1 MTLYQI
7 DQGLLSLIDP
17 ETGELLDYEA
27 FANLQME
34 REQKLENMALWYKE
48 LSAEAK
54 AIKEE
59 ADSLTER
66 RKSVEARAERLK
78 NYLSLALDGQKFQTA
93 RCQLSFRKTTSLE
106 VADDVALIKW
116 AESSGY
122 DDCVRRKAPEVS
134 KSAVTALIKAG
145 VTVPFA
151 QLVDGKS
158 LAVK

>member
-7 DQGLLSLIDP
+7 DQELLSLIDP

-27 FANLQME
+27 FANLKME
-34 REQKLENMALWYKE
+34 RDQKIENMALWYKE
-48 LSAEAK
+48 LCAEAK

-66 RKSVEARAERLK
+66 RKAVDARAERLK

-93 RCQLSFRKTTSLE
+93 RCQVSFRKTTSLE
-106 VADDVALIKW
+106 VADDEALIKW
-116 AESSGY
+116 AEESGY
-122 DDCVRRKAPEVS
+122 DDCVRFKAPEVS
-134 KSAVTALIKAG
+134 KSAITALIKTG
-145 VTVPFA
+145 VEVPFA
-151 QLVDGKS
+151 RLVDGHS